1 MQPSRT
7 QPALSCRQTEPE
19 PWRAFGNT
27 PVLASALPVLLK
39 PTVGVLLATLLFSLA
54 TLAAPSPT
62 QVNVDV
68 NCSSIVD
75 RPVGIRRVSIANG
88 DIAEAIATSATEVV
102 VNGKAPGDTSLI
114 IWDQTGN
121 RSVLQVHVSPNS
133 SKVELVKAQLAAEA
147 GPGVVLTAQDG
158 LYFLNGTARDLITAE
173 RALQIASSL
182 GKVVNLLRVTTPAG
196 EPQILLKV
204 RFADIDRTISDQF
217 AVNLVGLNGTK
228 GQGGSSTGQFGNQP
242 SLTGAGTSTVQATF
256 SSLLNIFYFRPD
268 INIGAILEDL
278 VAKNVLQML
287 AEPNLLTVSGKAAS
301 FLAGGE
307 FPFPTLQGGGAGVWQ
322 VTIQFRDFGIKL
334 RFTPTITPRGTIRLE
349 VSPEVS
355 SLDYANGLSVSGFT
369 VPGLTTRRVDTE
381 VELKSGQSFVI
392 AGLLNNQVTQQ
403 LSKMPGLAN
412 IPLLGKIFQSH
423 NYSKSNTE
431 LMVLVT
437 PELVNPLGAG
447 QKAPEVAMDV
457 PFLGGTAK
465 TAPRQPAS
473 PEAEQNP
480 LTYRRESLAVEELK
494 SDKPPTSPSSPNA
507 NQMPRMD
514 SNGGSLLPT
523 LPNPAGASAPPT
535 QK

>member
-1 MQPSRT
+1 MPTLST
-7 QPALSCRQTEPE
+7 QLKPSCRLAEPE
-19 PWRAFGNT
+19 PVPAGGFKR
-27 PVLASALPVLLK
+27 PIRL
-39 PTVGVLLATLLFSLA
+39 LLALLLLA
-54 TLAAPSPT
+54 GPSST
-62 QVNVDV
+62 EVNVDV

-121 RSVLQVHVSPNS
+121 RSVLQVHVLPNS
-133 SKVELVKAQLAAEA
+133 SKVELVKAQLAGEA

-182 GKVVNLLRVTTPAG
+182 GKVVNLLRVTTPLG

-217 AVNLVGLNGTK
+217 AVNLVGLSPTK
-228 GQGGSSTGQFGNQP
+228 GQGGSSSGQFGNQP
-242 SLTGAGTSTVQATF
+242 TLTGAGTSAVQATF

-278 VAKNVLQML
+278 VSKNVLQML

-307 FPFPTLQGGGAGVWQ
+307 FPFPTLQGGGAGVGQ

-403 LSKMPGLAN
+403 LSRMPGLAN
-412 IPLLGKIFQSH
+412 IPLLGRIFQSH
-423 NYSKSNTE
+423 NNSKSNTE

-437 PELVNPLGAG
+437 PELVNPIGAG

-465 TAPRQPAS
+465 TAPRQPAT
-473 PEAEQNP
+473 PESEQNP

-494 SDKPPTSPSSPNA
+494 ADKPPASSPAPNA
-507 NQMPRMD
+507 SQAPRMD
-514 SNGGSLLPT
+514 SNGGSFLPT
-523 LPNPAGASAPPT
+523 PPPNQSGTSATPP